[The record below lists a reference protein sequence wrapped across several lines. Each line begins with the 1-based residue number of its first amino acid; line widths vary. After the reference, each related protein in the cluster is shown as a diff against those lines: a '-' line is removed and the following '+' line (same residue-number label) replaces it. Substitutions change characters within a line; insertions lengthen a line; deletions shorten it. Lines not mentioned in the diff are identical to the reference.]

1 MEAMVGKWL
10 TVDSMEEKLA
20 YMYSLGRGRLFEMFF
35 GWRKATEDKAYYVL
49 PQSAWDEIRVLK
61 ILKLVDE

>member
-1 MEAMVGKWL
+1 MVGKWL

-20 YMYSLGRGRLFEMFF
+20 YMYSLGRGRLFQMFF
-35 GWRKATEDKAYYVL
+35 GWRKATKDKAYYVL